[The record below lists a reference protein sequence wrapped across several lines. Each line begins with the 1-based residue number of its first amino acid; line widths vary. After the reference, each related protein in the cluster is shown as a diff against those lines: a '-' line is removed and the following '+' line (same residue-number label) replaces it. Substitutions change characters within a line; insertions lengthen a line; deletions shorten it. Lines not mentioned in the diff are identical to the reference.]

1 MEAHF
6 LSSLRKEYDA
16 LRDLVPFVQFKKREK
31 HPWRSLTFRLKLTLL
46 HGCCSRFLNCINGTK
61 PRKASHLINDE
72 HIFLTLTVL
81 PFSEVISKYYLI
93 KWSYDHMTPWNQNTY
108 LNITENLKNYLV
120 SFLQLATINWFTET
134 IWNIS
139 TFL

>member
-1 MEAHF
+1 MEAHL

-61 PRKASHLINDE
+61 SGKASHLINDE
-72 HIFLTLTVL
+72 HNCLILTVL
-81 PFSEVISKYYLI
+81 PFSEVFSKYYLI
-93 KWSYDHMTPWNQNTY
+93 KWSYDHMMPWNQNTY
-108 LNITENLKNYLV
+108 PNVTENLKNYLV
-120 SFLQLATINWFTET
+120 SFLQLATINWFTEALRD
-134 IWNIS
+134 IS